1 MKYVFVISAVML
13 LAGPAMAGGT
23 THIEK
28 TTPPTELEICTI
40 NLRNM
45 KDFMSQVQAQ
55 IAAAPAAAVPLPV
68 AKPAKVTARKKAKG
82 PVRHSAPRVGGC
94 KKGRTR
100 NAQGLCGVWS

>member
-1 MKYVFVISAVML
+1 MKYVFVIPAAML

-23 THIEK
+23 TFLEK

-45 KDFMSQVQAQ
+45 KDLMGQVRAQ
-55 IAAAPAAAVPLPV
+55 IVSQPAAAAPLPV
-68 AKPAKVTARKKAKG
+68 AKPAKVTPRKKSK
-82 PVRHSAPRVGGC
+82 GC

-100 NAQGLCGVWS
+100 NARGQCGVWS